1 MDQIKD
7 FSFGYLSG
15 HWVWITQ
22 VFIVITVSV
31 VLNFTQGR
39 FLRWLHDKLA
49 RNGTHWAD
57 STVDAL
63 AHPLTLLIWVLGITF
78 AADVIYA
85 AAQPVLFEIRDEV
98 RNVGVIVAI
107 AWFLTGLLANGER
120 VIKTTETIGE
130 QHVDRQTVE
139 AIGKL
144 LRLSV
149 FITASL
155 VVLQTLGFSI
165 SGVLA
170 FGGLGGIMIGWAA
183 RDFVANF
190 FGGLT
195 VYLDRPFY
203 VGDWVRSPDR
213 DIEGTVEEIGWRQT
227 RIRKFDK
234 RPIYV
239 PNSVFTT
246 ITLENP
252 SRMTHRRIYENIG
265 IRYADIAAMAAITR
279 DVEQMLLDHPDI
291 ATNQTMIV
299 KFNAFSAS
307 SVDFMLYTFT
317 KTVNWIEYHSV
328 KHDVLL
334 KVADI
339 ITAHGAEIAFPTRTV
354 HIENEQEAEADHAAP
369 EVTMAPAGARPD

>member
-1 MDQIKD
+1 MDQIND
-7 FSFGYLSG
+7 FSFGYLTG

-22 VFIVITVSV
+22 TFVVITLSV
-31 VLNFTQGR
+31 TLNFMQGR
-39 FLRWLHDKLA
+39 FLRWVYRKLI
-49 RNGTHWAD
+49 RNGTRWAD
-57 STVDAL
+57 SIVDAL

-85 AAQPVLFEIRDEV
+85 ATQPAIFEIRDEV

-107 AWFLTGLLANGER
+107 AWFLTGLISNGER
-120 VIKTTETIGE
+120 VIKATETIGE
-130 QHVDRQTVE
+130 QHVDQHTVE

-155 VVLQTLGFSI
+155 VILQTLGFSI

-170 FGGLGGIMIGWAA
+170 FGGLGGIVIGWAA

-195 VYLDRPFY
+195 VYLDRPFH

-213 DIEGTVEEIGWRQT
+213 EIEGTVEEIGWRQT

-234 RPIYV
+234 RPVYV

-246 ITLENP
+246 ISLENP

-265 IRYADIAAMAAITR
+265 IRYADIAAMAAITH

-291 ATNQTMIV
+291 ATTQTMIV

-317 KTVNWIEYHSV
+317 KTVNWMEYHRV

-339 ITAHGAEIAFPTRTV
+339 ITGHGAEIAFPTRTL
-354 HIENEQEAEADHAAP
+354 HIENEQEPEAESAGRDS
-369 EVTMAPAGARPD
+369 TMAPAGTRPS